1 MTMHSINRLF
11 KFEGWLPIAIF
22 LTILGIGLV
31 AAFVIPGVLSYLA
44 VDRCLDAG
52 GAYNHESK
60 HCVYR
65 DPRR

>member
-11 KFEGWLPIAIF
+11 KVEGWLPVAIF
-22 LTILGIGLV
+22 LTVLGIGLV
-31 AAFVIPGVLSYLA
+31 AAFVAPLVLSYLD

-52 GAYNHESK
+52 GAYNYESN